1 MELNNIIFSC
11 LLLFFGYF
19 FNQYILK
26 LFYSSKFNYLI
37 DSDYKKPQAFHE
49 KSTYRLGGVTFFLL
63 LIITFLYL
71 FISKNIFLLE
81 YISFST
87 LFFLL
92 GFIDDLKVKIAPK
105 FRLIIMCAILVF
117 LVIYNKIYIEKTG
130 LEFLNYLLEIDI
142 FSLIFIC
149 LCFLFIIN
157 GSNLIDGFNG
167 LLGIHSLIIFIILLG
182 INFTNGNSDLAYIL
196 FFIIL
201 ITLLFIKFN
210 FPKAQMF
217 LGDSGA
223 YLLGT
228 LVAIS
233 VIKTSALNPTV
244 SPFFFAVLLFYL
256 FFEVFF
262 SFFRKMFITRKNP
275 LLPDNKHLHMIFYK
289 FLLTTGKKKFNSN
302 YLVSVYINLSYFFLI
317 IPAVFFMSNGL
328 FCRYYFFVLFFIYIY
343 FYKFFRKKIK
353 NKV

>member
-11 LLLFFGYF
+11 LLLLFGYI
-19 FNQYILK
+19 FNKYILK
-26 LFYSSKFNYLI
+26 LFYNLKFNYLI
-37 DSDYKKPQAFHE
+37 DNDYKKPQAFHE

-63 LIITFLYL
+63 LMLTFLYL
-71 FISKNIFLLE
+71 FISKNILFFE
-81 YISFST
+81 YISFCT

-92 GFIDDLKVKIAPK
+92 GFIDDLKIKIAPK
-105 FRLIIMCAILVF
+105 FRLIIMVGFLFF
-117 LVIYNKIYIEKTG
+117 LVIHNQIYIEKTG
-130 LEFLNYLLEIDI
+130 LEFLNNLLEIDI
-142 FSLIFIC
+142 FSLFFIC

-157 GSNLIDGFNG
+157 GCNLIDGFNG
-167 LLGIHSLIIFIILLG
+167 LLSIHSLIIFIILLG
-182 INFTNGNSDLAYIL
+182 INFTNGNNDLAYVL

-201 ITLLFIKFN
+201 INLLFIKFN

-223 YLLGT
+223 YLLGI

-233 VIKTSALNPTV
+233 VIKTSILNPTI

-262 SFFRKMFITRKNP
+262 SFFRKIFITRKSP

-289 FLLTTGKKKFNSN
+289 FLLTTGKTKFNSN
-302 YLVSVYINLSYFFLI
+302 YLVSAYINLSYFFLI
-317 IPAVFFMSNGL
+317 IPGVFFMFNGL
-328 FCRYYFFVLFFIYIY
+328 FCRYYFFTLFFIYIY

-353 NKV
+353 NKF